1 MTAQSKITQQLD
13 RISQLFHS
21 KKPYFLPMTE
31 TPEWFQIPDSPEPEP
46 QRPRRITLKVALMTA
61 PLLLIGGA
69 VVFAENGNEGDDQ
82 PNLPKLTTTNTNTS
96 TGIDWITLSSDL
108 TGDSLEVKG
117 NANFHGDLKLQGKS
131 LKDSL
136 DRIEERLAILRPNEE
151 LEEKWEQLRGLRKMY
166 MELEAEIIEKEKVWS
181 ILKK

>member
-1 MTAQSKITQQLD
+1 MAIWNTVPLS
-13 RISQLFHS
+13 S
-21 KKPYFLPMTE
+21 
-31 TPEWFQIPDSPEPEP
+31 IP
-46 QRPRRITLKVALMTA
+46 
-61 PLLLIGGA
+61 
-69 VVFAENGNEGDDQ
+69 
-82 PNLPKLTTTNTNTS
+82 NTGYTFS
-96 TGIDWITLSSDL
+96 TGASNVSTWATTSVTGATNLTPNTID
-108 TGDSLEVKG
+108 VKG
-117 NANFHGDLKLQGKS
+117 DANFDGKVEIQGDLSLQGKS